1 MIEETAFVTR
11 IENGRVWI
19 KASQS
24 SACGTCLQQS
34 SCGTA
39 TLSHWLPK
47 REFAVDCDRA
57 LKVGDR
63 VTVAI
68 DDSHLLLGSLLIYGL
83 PLLSALSAVGVANLI
98 LPVPWM
104 EPWLPELGLSVL
116 LSTFWLIHR
125 WQTIL
130 FVRFRFRLQI
140 VAVL

>member
-1 MIEETAFVTR
+1 MIEETAVITR
-11 IENGRVWI
+11 IERGRVWI

-24 SACGTCLQQS
+24 SACGACLQQS

-57 LKVGDR
+57 LNIGDR

-83 PLLSALSAVGVANLI
+83 PLLLTLSAVGLANLI
-98 LPVPWM
+98 LPIPLT
-104 EPWLPELGLSVL
+104 ERWLPELGLSVL
-116 LSTFWLIHR
+116 LLTFWVIHR
-125 WQTIL
+125 WQNIL
-130 FVRFRFRLQI
+130 FVKFRFRLQI